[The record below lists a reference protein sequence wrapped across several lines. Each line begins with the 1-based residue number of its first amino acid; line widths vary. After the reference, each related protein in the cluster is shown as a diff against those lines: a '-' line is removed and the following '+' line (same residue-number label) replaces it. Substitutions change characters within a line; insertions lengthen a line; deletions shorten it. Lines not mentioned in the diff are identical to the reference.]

1 MKGNKSKNVLYI
13 GGFELPDK
21 NAAAQRVISNGKLLN
36 KLGYNLIYLSI
47 DKEIDVSDEHLT
59 NSKLDDFQF
68 VQKKRAYPKSL
79 VQWIKY
85 VASISS
91 IKRVIDIDL
100 NGDVDI
106 IIAYNYPSFLVLQ
119 LSWFCKKRN
128 IKLIG
133 DITEWYEA
141 NGNFFY
147 RQIKNLDTHLRM
159 NYINKSLNG
168 IIAISKFLYEFYS
181 DTNVLLLPPLVDKQ
195 SKKWAHSDSISNNRC
210 ELIYIGIPNLQKD
223 RLDLVID
230 ALSRIKEKVRPFH
243 FTIVGS
249 DKSTYLNAYQLN
261 DVHENLKENLTFL
274 GKKPHNEVLEL
285 VKKSDYS
292 IFLRSENIVNKAGFP
307 TKFAESI
314 SCTVP
319 VLTNL
324 SSNITDFLIDG
335 WNGFI
340 LDTED
345 NSILDVKLT
354 SAINKNNDE
363 INLLKSNCA
372 KDDHFDYRT
381 YLQPMNEFLNKL

>member
-1 MKGNKSKNVLYI
+1 MIKSKNILYV

-36 KLGYNLIYLSI
+36 QLGNNISYIGI
-47 DKEIDVSDEHLT
+47 DKSIEKSDEQLSDCH
-59 NSKLDDFQF
+59 LDDFKYTY
-68 VQKKRAYPKSL
+68 KKLSYPRTLLNWLVYLFSL
-79 VQWIKY
+79 K
-85 VASISS
+85 S
-91 IKRVIDIDL
+91 IKNHYKNDL
-100 NGDVDI
+100 NCNLDI
-106 IIAYNYPSFLVLQ
+106 IIAYNYPSILLIR
-119 LSWFCKKRN
+119 LKWFCKKRN

-147 RQIKNLDTHLRM
+147 RQVKNLDTHLRM
-159 NYINKSLNG
+159 KYINKSLSG

-195 SKKWAHSDSISNNRC
+195 SKKWTHSDSISNNRC

-292 IFLRSENIVNKAGFP
+292 IFLRTENIVNKAGFP

-340 LDTED
+340 LDTEE